1 MIDAYIRQYGPRL
14 YGLCRSLCASV
25 ADADDLYQ
33 ETWLKAVRCIGQYD
47 PAREFEPWLTRIC
60 VNTYRS
66 AWRRATRAPVCRFD
80 SDEAL
85 NAALQAVPAAERAD
99 YSALYQAV
107 NGLPEKL
114 RLAVMLFYFRDL
126 DVAATAAVLRLS
138 AGTVKSRLH
147 RARKLLGEALQHE
160 TALPF

>member
-1 MIDAYIRQYGPRL
+1 MSRL
-14 YGLCRSLCASV
+14 
-25 ADADDLYQ
+25 
-33 ETWLKAVRCIGQYD
+33 
-47 PAREFEPWLTRIC
+47 
-60 VNTYRS
+60 S
-66 AWRRATRAPVCRFD
+66 AWRRAARAPVCRFD

-114 RLAVMLFYFRDL
+114 RLAVVLFYFRDL

-160 TALPF
+160 TDLPF